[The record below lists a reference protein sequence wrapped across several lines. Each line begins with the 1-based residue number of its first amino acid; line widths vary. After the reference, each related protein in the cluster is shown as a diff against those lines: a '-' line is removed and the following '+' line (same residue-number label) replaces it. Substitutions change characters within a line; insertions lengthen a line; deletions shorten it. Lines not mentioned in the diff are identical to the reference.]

1 MKKNIEHPGI
11 ELGRRIHA
19 SGMNFTQFAHSIDVS
34 PSRISELVGGKR
46 SVTIDSARKIA
57 KAFKTTPELWLSKQ
71 IEYDLA
77 QNLEEKECIGRA
89 SWMIS

>member
-19 SGMNFTQFAHSIDVS
+19 SGMNMTQFAHSIDVS

-46 SVTIDSARKIA
+46 SISIDSARKIA
-57 KAFKTTPELWLSKQ
+57 KAFKTSPELWLSKQ

-77 QNLEEKECIGRA
+77 QNLEEKECIRRP
-89 SWMIS
+89 SWMTL

>member
-1 MKKNIEHPGI
+1 MKKTIEHPGI
-11 ELGRRIHA
+11 ELGRRIHT
-19 SGMNFTQFAHSIDVS
+19 SGMNMTQFAHSINVS

-46 SVTIDSARKIA
+46 SVTIDSACKIA

-77 QNLEEKECIGRA
+77 QNLEEKECIRRP
-89 SWMIS
+89 SWMTL

>member
-1 MKKNIEHPGI
+1 MKKPIEHPGV

-19 SGMNFTQFAHSIDVS
+19 SGMNLTQFAHSIDVS

-77 QNLEEKECIGRA
+77 QNPENVEHNRRP

>member
-1 MKKNIEHPGI
+1 MKNSIEHPGI

-19 SGMNFTQFAHSIDVS
+19 SGMNMTQFAHSINVF

-71 IEYDLA
+71 VEYDLA
-77 QNLEEKECIGRA
+77 QNPEEKECIRRA
-89 SWMIS
+89 SWMTL